1 MPNFPAIYAILEAA
15 SRRINMERRAI
26 PLSRRPGDIAI
37 LVFFLINILFI
48 TYIVDVEQLIIPNP
62 SNFTY
67 PLWPPP
73 AAVDLIHWWGRTFD
87 PVLLARPA
95 WWKVT
100 IWIDSL
106 FFGPF
111 YIDTYV
117 TGKDWIRIPSIIYGS
132 TLITNVLIILGE
144 EIYGIHATPRLPV
157 VILANLPW
165 LLFPIFIIYRMWWYP
180 NPFTEL
186 VLPEQASVAEDRA
199 EHAPVPA
206 AE

>member
-1 MPNFPAIYAILEAA
+1 MDKRP
-15 SRRINMERRAI
+15 I
-26 PLSRRPGDIAI
+26 PLSKRPGDIAI

-48 TYIVDVEQLIIPNP
+48 TYIVDIEQLIIPDP
-62 SNFTY
+62 SHFTY

-73 AAVDLIHWWGRTFD
+73 TAVDLIHWWGRTFD

-111 YIDTYV
+111 YIVAIYAYV

-144 EIYGIHATPRLPV
+144 EIYGIHATPHLPV
-157 VILANLPW
+157 VLMANLPW
-165 LLFPIFIIYRMWWYP
+165 LLFPIYIIYRMWRSEH
-180 NPFTEL
+180 PFTQL
-186 VLPEQASVAEDRA
+186 VLSGQPPVAQDRA
-199 EHAPVPA
+199 EHAPSLA
-206 AE
+206 AK

>member
-1 MPNFPAIYAILEAA
+1 
-15 SRRINMERRAI
+15 
-26 PLSRRPGDIAI
+26 
-37 LVFFLINILFI
+37 VFFVINILFI
-48 TYIVDVEQLIIPNP
+48 TYIVDIEQIIIPDP
-62 SNFTY
+62 SHFTY

-111 YIDTYV
+111 YIVAIYAYV

-132 TLITNVLIILGE
+132 TLITNVLIILSE
-144 EIYGIHATPRLPV
+144 EIYGSHATPRLPV
-157 VILANLPW
+157 VIVANLPW
-165 LLFPIFIIYRMWWYP
+165 LLFPIYIIYRMWR
-180 NPFTEL
+180 L
-186 VLPEQASVAEDRA
+186 DLAS
-199 EHAPVPA
+199 
-206 AE
+206 